1 MRVNKWPRRC
11 VCYGGMKKNKHIF
24 ISRELSPESVF
35 RKRLLAHNCTVE
47 GQSLVAF
54 HGQPFFSFPAT
65 EWIFFYSA
73 KAAAYFQE
81 GLQQSE
87 LPWPKNSKIATIGKG
102 TARWLKNKGI
112 TVHFVGT
119 GNPVETCQQ
128 FLQEAAGKKVLF
140 PQALHS
146 KKSIEKLAGNSIQA
160 ETLVVYVN
168 RVKAAFDLRPADVL
182 TFTSPMNAQAY
193 FGRYSRTGEQQ
204 LVAIGQTTRLALEQ
218 MGLKVNEQAA
228 EPSEDSL
235 VEAVL
240 RCLQ

>member
-1 MRVNKWPRRC
+1 M
-11 VCYGGMKKNKHIF
+11 
-24 ISRELSPESVF
+24 
-35 RKRLLAHNCTVE
+35 E
-47 GQSLVAF
+47 GTSLVAF
-54 HGQPFFSFPAT
+54 HGQPFSFFPTT

-73 KAAAYFQE
+73 KAATYFLE

-87 LPWPKNSKIATIGKG
+87 LAWPNDSKIATIGKG
-102 TARWLKNKGI
+102 TARWLRQKGI
-112 TVHFVGT
+112 EVHFVGT
-119 GNPVETCQQ
+119 GNPGETCQQ
-128 FLQEAAGKKVLF
+128 FLQEAEGKKVLF

-160 ETLVVYVN
+160 EALVVYLN
-168 RVKAAFDLRPADVL
+168 IAKEEFDLLPADVL

-193 FGRYSRTGEQQ
+193 FGRYTRTEKQK
-204 LVAIGQTTRLALEQ
+204 LVAIGQTTRLALEH
-218 MGLKVNEQAA
+218 MGQKVNEQAV